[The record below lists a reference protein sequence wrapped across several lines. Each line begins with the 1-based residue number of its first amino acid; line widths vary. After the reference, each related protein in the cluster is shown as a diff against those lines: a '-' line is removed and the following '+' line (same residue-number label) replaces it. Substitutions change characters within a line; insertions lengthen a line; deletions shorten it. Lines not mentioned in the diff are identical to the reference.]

1 MKKFSIIT
9 IFPESLE
16 SYVDASILGKAI
28 NKKLIRINLV
38 NLRHFA
44 RDARKTVALRQVLR
58 PRAQDRGAQG
68 NREPRRTVDDSPYGG
83 GPGMVLKVEPILRA
97 VQYVKKGEKKDK
109 SKSRVVLFGT
119 RGRQFTQ
126 AVARRL
132 AKYNH
137 LIFIAGR
144 YEGVDERI
152 ADYVAD
158 EEISIGNFI
167 LSGGELPALVC
178 LDAIIRHIPGVLGKE
193 ESLEEIKGSYPVY
206 TRPPVFR
213 IPSKRGKKIRLA
225 SVPKELLSGNH
236 KKVLEWRKKYGKVE
250 YPL

>member
-9 IFPESLE
+9 IFPEALN
-16 SYVDASILGKAI
+16 SYLDASILGRAV
-28 NKKLIRINLV
+28 KKKFVRINLI
-38 NLRHFA
+38 NPRRFA
-44 RDARKTVALRQVLR
+44 RDKHK
-58 PRAQDRGAQG
+58 
-68 NREPRRTVDDSPYGG
+68 TVDDSPYGG
-83 GPGMVLKVEPILRA
+83 GPGMVLKVEPIWRA
-97 VQYVKKGEKKDK
+97 VQYAKKGERKGKA
-109 SKSRVVLFGT
+109 KSRVVLFGT
-119 RGRQFTQ
+119 RGKQFTQ

-158 EEISIGNFI
+158 EEISIGDFI

-178 LDAIIRHIPGVLGKE
+178 LEVIIRHIPGVLGKE

-213 IPSKRGKKIRLA
+213 IPSKSGKKIRLA
-225 SVPKELLSGNH
+225 SVPEELLSGNH
-236 KKVLEWRKKYGKVE
+236 NKILEWRKKHGKVD
-250 YPL
+250 L